1 MTSNL
6 DKTDILI
13 LQTLQKDASLTNKQ
27 LAAKVHLSR
36 ESLQSSMW
44 KSWVVHSQH
53 SASSN

>member
-27 LAAKVHLSR
+27 LAAKVHLSPTPVL
-36 ESLQSSMW
+36 SLI
-44 KSWVVHSQH
+44 HI
-53 SASSN
+53 